1 MFVKNVN
8 RNYIPYGIIE
18 LTKEHR
24 KQGGNTMKR
33 LIIEDRK
40 VIVGTGE
47 ELTPVVKSMWRAKEK
62 FVLFEDRPKLNPYKM
77 YGICEEDG
85 TVLTADVIVSYM
97 LEDKIEDVGISTVE
111 IPTVNEIDIASI
123 IFN

>member
-1 MFVKNVN
+1 MSIDLLYTLGYN
-8 RNYIPYGIIE
+8 GIN
-18 LTKEHR
+18 KEQR
-24 KQGGNTMKR
+24 KQGGNIMKR

-62 FVLFEDRPKLNPYKM
+62 FVLFEERPKLNPYKM
-77 YGICEEDG
+77 YGVCEDNG
-85 TVLTADVIVSYM
+85 TILTSDVIVEYL
-97 LEDKIEDVGISTVE
+97 LEGKIDDVEVPTVE
-111 IPTVNEIDIASI
+111 IPTVQETDISSI

>member
-1 MFVKNVN
+1 MSIDLLYALGYN
-8 RNYIPYGIIE
+8 GINKGTE
-18 LTKEHR
+18 KTR
-24 KQGGNTMKR
+24 RNTMKK
-33 LIIEDRK
+33 IMIEGK
-40 VIVGTGE
+40 KAIVGTGE

-85 TVLTADVIVSYM
+85 TILTSDVIVAYL
-97 LEDKIEDVGISTVE
+97 LEDKIDAVGISTVE
-111 IPTVNEIDIASI
+111 IPTVQETDIASI

>member
-1 MFVKNVN
+1 
-8 RNYIPYGIIE
+8 
-18 LTKEHR
+18 
-24 KQGGNTMKR
+24 MKK

-62 FVLFEDRPKLNPYKM
+62 FVLFEERPKLNPYKM
-77 YGICEEDG
+77 YGVCEYDG
-85 TVLTADVIVSYM
+85 TILTADVIVAYL
-97 LEDKIEDVGISTVE
+97 LEDKIEDVKISTVE
-111 IPTVNEIDIASI
+111 IPTVQQTDISSI